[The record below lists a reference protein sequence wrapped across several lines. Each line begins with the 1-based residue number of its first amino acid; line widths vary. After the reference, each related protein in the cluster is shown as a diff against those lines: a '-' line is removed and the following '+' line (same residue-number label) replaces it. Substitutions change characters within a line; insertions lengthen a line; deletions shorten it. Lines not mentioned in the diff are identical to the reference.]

1 MSEHAKTIMVDANV
15 WVDLYVPGRPL
26 RDASLAFFKA
36 AQQDGVELVFT
47 LDIARAVYRIVSH
60 EAKRWVRQDKGSLS
74 DAYAKV
80 IASHA
85 WDFIESMQERAT
97 AVGSATADLWL
108 AGKLRDQ
115 HAEIE
120 DNLIVAA
127 CMRIKADYLV
137 TNDEK
142 LLRHAPVAAVTP
154 RQMVRLLEVV
164 G

>member
-1 MSEHAKTIMVDANV
+1 MSAATKTIMVDTNV

-36 AQQDGVELVFT
+36 AQRDDVELVFT
-47 LDIARAVYRIVSH
+47 LDIARAVYRVVSY
-60 EAKRWVRQDKGSLS
+60 EAKRWVRQDKGLLS
-74 DAYAKV
+74 DAYAKA
-80 IASHA
+80 IAAHG
-85 WDFIESMQERAT
+85 WDFVESMQEQAT
-97 AVGSATADLWL
+97 AIGSATADLWL
-108 AGKLRDQ
+108 ASKLRDE

-127 CMRIKADYLV
+127 CMRIEADYLV

-154 RQMVRLLEVV
+154 RQMVRLLELI

>member
-1 MSEHAKTIMVDANV
+1 MSEHTKTIMVDTNV
-15 WVDLYVPGRPL
+15 WVDLYVPGRP
-26 RDASLAFFKA
+26 
-36 AQQDGVELVFT
+36 
-47 LDIARAVYRIVSH
+47 
-60 EAKRWVRQDKGSLS
+60 
-74 DAYAKV
+74 
-80 IASHA
+80 
-85 WDFIESMQERAT
+85 
-97 AVGSATADLWL
+97 
-108 AGKLRDQ
+108 LRDQ

>member
-1 MSEHAKTIMVDANV
+1 MSEHTKTIMVDTNV

-36 AQQDGVELVFT
+36 VQRDDVELVFT
-47 LDIARAVYRIVSH
+47 LDIARAVYRVVSY
-60 EAKRWVRQDKGSLS
+60 EAKRWVRQDKGLLS
-74 DAYAKV
+74 DAYAKA
-80 IASHA
+80 IAAHG
-85 WDFIESMQERAT
+85 WDFVESMQEQAT
-97 AVGSATADLWL
+97 AIGSATADLWL
-108 AGKLRDQ
+108 ASKLRDE

-127 CMRIKADYLV
+127 CMRIEADYLV

-142 LLRHAPVAAVTP
+142 LLRHAPVATVTP
-154 RQMVRLLEVV
+154 QQMVRLLEVI

>member
-1 MSEHAKTIMVDANV
+1 M
-15 WVDLYVPGRPL
+15 
-26 RDASLAFFKA
+26 
-36 AQQDGVELVFT
+36 
-47 LDIARAVYRIVSH
+47 
-60 EAKRWVRQDKGSLS
+60 
-74 DAYAKV
+74 
-80 IASHA
+80 
-85 WDFIESMQERAT
+85 ESMQEQAT

-108 AGKLRDQ
+108 ASKLCDQ

-154 RQMVRLLEVV
+154 TKMVQLLGVMS
-164 G
+164 